1 MLMFFSMYFMLNP
14 PVLMS
19 LQEAPEIYWWGSSP
33 PVTPQKKKVE
43 DREHFEIACKRYHT
57 TRGATLKVQTTE
69 VVSRKNEE
77 FMLFSSQSLS

>member
-1 MLMFFSMYFMLNP
+1 MKKGKAHEFGLNTR
-14 PVLMS
+14 
-19 LQEAPEIYWWGSSP
+19 E
-33 PVTPQKKKVE
+33 KVE
-43 DREHFEIACKRYHT
+43 DREYFEIARKRYHT

>member
-33 PVTPQKKKVE
+33 PVIPQKNLENKL
-43 DREHFEIACKRYHT
+43 T
-57 TRGATLKVQTTE
+57 
-69 VVSRKNEE
+69 
-77 FMLFSSQSLS
+77 SLN

>member
-33 PVTPQKKKVE
+33 PLPLKKE
-43 DREHFEIACKRYHT
+43 RESEFRII
-57 TRGATLKVQTTE
+57 GLATCLKY
-69 VVSRKNEE
+69 
-77 FMLFSSQSLS
+77 LSAAQLC